1 MVQVPAACMVTLVVL
16 TVQTDV
22 VRLENVTGNPD
33 DAVAEIPNEDAEYV
47 RLERDPK
54 VIDWLALLIANER
67 VTLDA
72 AFHEASPDCD
82 AVRVQVPAPRI
93 ATV

>member
-1 MVQVPAACMVTLVVL
+1 MPAACIVTLVVL

-54 VIDWLALLIANER
+54 VTD
-67 VTLDA
+67 
-72 AFHEASPDCD
+72 
-82 AVRVQVPAPRI
+82 
-93 ATV
+93 